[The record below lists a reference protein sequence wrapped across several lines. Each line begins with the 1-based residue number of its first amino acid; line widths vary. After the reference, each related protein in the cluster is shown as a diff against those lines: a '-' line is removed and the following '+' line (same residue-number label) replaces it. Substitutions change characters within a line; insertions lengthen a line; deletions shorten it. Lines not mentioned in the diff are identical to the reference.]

1 MVSITVIV
9 PIYNVEKYLKRCIE
23 SILNQTFKDFELLL
37 LNDGSTDSSGKICD
51 IYASKDNRIVVRH
64 KKNQGVST
72 TRNLGIDIAKGEYIT
87 FIDSDDWIEKD
98 YLEKMYSKIKEMNVP
113 LLITGYIE
121 ERNGIV
127 KNTFIPDEEKVY
139 TKIDI
144 QLEFLKQEKFMWTV
158 YDKLF
163 LKKIINGVRF
173 DIKLKIAE
181 DMYFFWNVLK
191 TVDKVG
197 YMPLYKYH
205 YDRGASSTIS
215 SPFSLKWI
223 DCIKVKK
230 KIYEDC
236 INISQKHK
244 LLSKMIYIGELGGL
258 AKKAILS
265 SKYNTK
271 RLILYLQYNIR
282 KNCIYC
288 VFYPKSRA
296 MTFRQRL
303 GIIYFLLPYKM
314 CLKFKS
320 FLK

>member
-127 KNTFIPDEEKVY
+127 KNTFIPDE
-139 TKIDI
+139 
-144 QLEFLKQEKFMWTV
+144 
-158 YDKLF
+158 
-163 LKKIINGVRF
+163 
-173 DIKLKIAE
+173 
-181 DMYFFWNVLK
+181 
-191 TVDKVG
+191 
-197 YMPLYKYH
+197 
-205 YDRGASSTIS
+205 
-215 SPFSLKWI
+215 
-223 DCIKVKK
+223 
-230 KIYEDC
+230 
-236 INISQKHK
+236 
-244 LLSKMIYIGELGGL
+244 
-258 AKKAILS
+258 
-265 SKYNTK
+265 
-271 RLILYLQYNIR
+271 
-282 KNCIYC
+282 
-288 VFYPKSRA
+288 
-296 MTFRQRL
+296 
-303 GIIYFLLPYKM
+303 
-314 CLKFKS
+314 
-320 FLK
+320 